1 MNVIFIILL
10 LAIIAIIV
18 AKKFISDYKIEGMTA
33 DEAVKN
39 VASLYNTTKLTI
51 TDLTSTGNTSLNN
64 ATVTTGT
71 INAATIPT
79 LNSTTGTITN
89 LNATKGNITGGL
101 TVKSGLNADTGTIG
115 TTTLGST
122 TINGNLN
129 VTGTSNLAKGVQAI
143 VLTAPNWDAGKF
155 KDQIVSGGYF
165 TKDMPDGTTLRFM
178 FVYPNKTQSNT
189 HIWHGVAVK
198 LGNQFLLYEITPTH
212 KDVGNVWSSKSN
224 NGTYRGDIN

>member
-1 MNVIFIILL
+1 MNIIFIIVL
-10 LAIIAIIV
+10 LAIIAIIIS
-18 AKKFISDYKIEGMTA
+18 KKVMFDYKIEGMTA

-39 VASLYNTTKLTI
+39 IASLYNTTKLTI
-51 TDLTSTGNTSLNN
+51 TDLTSTGTATLNN
-64 ATVTTGT
+64 ATVTNGT
-71 INAATIPT
+71 INTATIPT

-129 VTGTSNLAKGVQAI
+129 VSGTSNLTKGMQAI
-143 VLTAPNWDAGKF
+143 VLVSSNWDAGKF
-155 KDQIVSGGYF
+155 KDQIIAGKYF
-165 TKDMPDGTTLRFM
+165 TKDMQDGTTLRFI
-178 FVYPNKTQSNT
+178 FVYPNKTQANT

-198 LGNQFLLYEITPTH
+198 MGNQFLLYEITPTH
-212 KDVGNVWSSKSN
+212 KDVGNVWSAKSN
-224 NGTYRGDIN
+224 NGTWRGDIN